1 MVVEATTQSDLLQ
14 RMISSSAA
22 KVTTGY
28 LAVKAMTTSEAAHTR
43 TRSGGGGGGKDW
55 LKGGQG
61 DDKLGENP
69 GRDILQGEQRAD
81 RFKLAAGRVAAGRD
95 LITDYNLSRGYKL
108 IFSEDLKLT
117 TTETGNII
125 LADKSN
131 EIHATL

>member
-43 TRSGGGGGGKDW
+43 TRSGGGGGKDW

-61 DDKLGENP
+61 DDKLGGNP

-81 RFKLAAGRVAAGRD
+81 RFKLAAGRD
-95 LITDYNLSRGYKL
+95 LITDYNPSRGDKL
-108 IFSEDLKLT
+108 IFSEDLKLK

>member
-1 MVVEATTQSDLLQ
+1 MVEATTQSDLLQ

-22 KVTTGY
+22 KVATGY

-61 DDKLGENP
+61 DDKLGGNP
-69 GRDILQGEQRAD
+69 GRDILQGEQRAG
-81 RFKLAAGRVAAGRD
+81 RFKLAAGRD
-95 LITDYNLSRGYKL
+95 LITDYNPSRGYKL

-117 TTETGNII
+117 TTETGSII